1 MGIPTRNTMV
11 VPCMVKSWLNV
22 PGGTRWRPDQASWR
36 RIADASSPATTRN
49 TSPLTTYMTPSRL
62 WSTVTT
68 HSWST
73 ASNGRCAPT
82 PRLDAILSE
91 ITLMG
96 SLPSPQG
103 QEVSGHFVQV
113 VAGELHG
120 RHERTRLQRCRI
132 VDPGP
137 NVPRRVLDHSGPD
150 GPPAHQMSQV
160 GPEHAVGLGPPNRV
174 AVDARQRREQLAPRL
189 HLGIVPG
196 RRLLLGHPLSE
207 VLLGLDGHDEQHPRV
222 LEATVLGALADIPAR
237 LLRVDPDPV
246 GLVRDDVHLPGEL
259 GNPEAVNDIS
269 GLERDEGRGR
279 VRRVADR
286 HVELVGGDDA
296 KLRVADLPPPLV
308 PDDRD
313 FESLWNRRA
322 PLDREDVPGRHQEQ
336 DDDDQD
342 RDNGPGQLDLQ
353 ASVHLGRLSPVI
365 TLAAS
370 KAHDGVDGQSGHDE
384 EDGAGY
390 DEHDPCQLAGG
401 IGRGGDRR
409 EDTRRLD
416 HSVAT
421 SRRRRGREYGHRGCE
436 QK

>member
-11 VPCMVKSWLNV
+11 VPCMVKSRLNV
-22 PGGTRWRPDQASWR
+22 PGGTTWRPDEASCK
-36 RIADASSPATTRN
+36 RIADASRPATTRN
-49 TSPLTTYMTPSRL
+49 TSPLITYMTPSRL

-68 HSWST
+68 QSWST
-73 ASNGRCAPT
+73 ASNGRRSPA
-82 PRLDAILSE
+82 PRLDAIVSAS
-91 ITLMG
+91 TLMS

-103 QEVSGHFVQV
+103 QKVSGHFVQV
-113 VAGELHG
+113 VARELHG
-120 RHERTRLQRCRI
+120 RHERTRLQGRRI
-132 VDPGP
+132 VDPGS
-137 NVPRRVLDHSGPD
+137 NILRRVLDHSGAD

-160 GPEHAVGLGPPNRV
+160 GPEQAVGLGPANRV
-174 AVDARQRREQLAPRL
+174 TVDARQRREQLAPRL

-196 RRLLLGHPLSE
+196 RRSLLGRPLCE
-207 VLLGLDGHDEQHPRV
+207 VFLGLDGHDEQHPRV
-222 LEATVLGALADIPAR
+222 LETTVLGALTDVPAR
-237 LLRVDPDPV
+237 LLRVDPYPV
-246 GLVRDDVHLPGEL
+246 GLVRDD
-259 GNPEAVNDIS
+259 
-269 GLERDEGRGR
+269 
-279 VRRVADR
+279 
-286 HVELVGGDDA
+286 DA
-296 KLRVADLPPPLV
+296 ELRVADLPPPLV

-322 PLDREDVPGRHQEQ
+322 PFDREDVPGRHQEQ

-342 RDNGPGQLDLQ
+342 RDDGPGQLDLQ

-390 DEHDPCQLAGG
+390 DEHDPYQLASG

-421 SRRRRGREYGHRGCE
+421 RRRSRDREYGHRGCE